1 MNNIYNNVYN
11 KLIQKLLDDN
21 GILIYPTHNEVK
33 SVATEKFIIT
43 LKDKVFLK
51 MTASVV
57 GIILVS

>member
-1 MNNIYNNVYN
+1 MNNIYNNVYK

-33 SVATEKFIIT
+33 SVAAERFIIT
-43 LKDKVFLK
+43 LKDKIFLK

>member
-33 SVATEKFIIT
+33 SVATERFIIT
-43 LKDKVFLK
+43 SKDKVFQK

>member
-1 MNNIYNNVYN
+1 MNNIYNNVYS

-33 SVATEKFIIT
+33 SVATERFIIT

>member
-11 KLIQKLLDDN
+11 KPIQKLLDDN

-33 SVATEKFIIT
+33 SVAAERFIIT
-43 LKDKVFLK
+43 LKDKIFLK